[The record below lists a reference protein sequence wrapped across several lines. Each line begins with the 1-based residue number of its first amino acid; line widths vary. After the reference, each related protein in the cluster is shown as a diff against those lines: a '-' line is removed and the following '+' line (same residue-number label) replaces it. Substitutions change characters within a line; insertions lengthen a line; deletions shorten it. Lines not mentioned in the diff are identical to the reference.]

1 MVHDRSPS
9 CVAVALTSIE
19 VGTRPNDFFTL
30 SPLPPLPPPSS
41 STGAASAA
49 SPSTASGGRRT
60 VVATSYGGESRLIA
74 VDDRESPQDFAD
86 RLMRLCI
93 DAFGPHGFPRLELAE
108 ASGATFSATSYAGS
122 GGGGGDGGGDRQ
134 EPSSSSWPSS

>member
-1 MVHDRSPS
+1 MGPLIAILTVDGMVHLRSPS

-74 VDDRESPQDFAD
+74 VDDRESPQDFA
-86 RLMRLCI
+86 
-93 DAFGPHGFPRLELAE
+93 
-108 ASGATFSATSYAGS
+108 
-122 GGGGGDGGGDRQ
+122 
-134 EPSSSSWPSS
+134 